1 MIVRFNVPGTHYEEI
16 FEPYSTQAESI
27 IGLFEVIRTACLDLT
42 ADVTVLLETNIADI
56 SQLRAMGGGAAAK
69 GEEMQKCMEKAEAF
83 HSGTV
88 SIALE
93 AEKFDSRGA
102 SREVKAKALL
112 LPSGSLKRLAA
123 FAIEQARAFQLA
135 VTEEAALSDS
145 AVHLIRTTL
154 DATLSHPLIQTAALT
169 VKPFELLA
177 ADISDEELA
186 EALLPVK
193 RSKAKAANTAKAKAA
208 KISEAAAPYS

>member
-1 MIVRFNVPGTHYEEI
+1 MIVRFSVPGSAYDEI

-27 IGLFEVIRTACLDLT
+27 IGLYEVIRTACLDLT
-42 ADVTVLLETNIADI
+42 ADVTVLLETNVADI
-56 SQLRAMGGGAAAK
+56 AQLKAMGGDAGVKA
-69 GEEMQKCMEKAEAF
+69 EEMQKCMEKSESF

-93 AEKFDSRGA
+93 AEKFDSRGT
-102 SREVKAKALL
+102 SREVKTKALL

-123 FAIEQARAFQLA
+123 LAIEQTRAFQLA
-135 VTEEAALSDS
+135 VAAEAQLSDS
-145 AVHLIRTTL
+145 AVQLIRSTL
-154 DATLSHPLIQTAALT
+154 DATLSHPLLQTAAST

-193 RSKAKAANTAKAKAA
+193 RSKAKKAKADIHA
-208 KISEAAAPYS
+208 I

>member
-1 MIVRFNVPGTHYEEI
+1 MIVRFSVPGSHYNEV

-27 IGLFEVIRTACLDLT
+27 IGLYEVIRTACLDLT
-42 ADVTVLLETNIADI
+42 ADVTVLLETNVADI
-56 SQLRAMGGGAAAK
+56 SQLKAMGGGAGVKA
-69 GEEMQKCMEKAEAF
+69 EEMQKCMEKSESF

-88 SIALE
+88 AIALE
-93 AEKFDSRGA
+93 AEKFDSRGT

-112 LPSGSLKRLAA
+112 LPSGAVKRLAA
-123 FAIEQARAFQLA
+123 FAIEQTRAFQLA
-135 VTEEAALSDS
+135 VAAEARLSDS

-154 DATLSHPLIQTAALT
+154 DATLSHPLVQAT

-193 RSKAKAANTAKAKAA
+193 KSKAKKAKADLHA
-208 KISEAAAPYS
+208 I